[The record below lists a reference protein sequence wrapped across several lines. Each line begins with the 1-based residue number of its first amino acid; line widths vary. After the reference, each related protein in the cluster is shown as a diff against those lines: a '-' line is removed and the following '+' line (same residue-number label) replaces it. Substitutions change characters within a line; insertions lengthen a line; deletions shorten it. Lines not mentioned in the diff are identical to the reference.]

1 MASASDKPPII
12 LAGISKENEL
22 NLKRLVDLALNSSPK
37 VGIVNFN
44 VLKTFLLEL
53 LKALNLQN
61 YEPKFGDDLEAKS
74 LVENAIEFEKN
85 SDTVLDAK
93 IDSSKSGEDGA
104 NGANKSLVPKQ
115 NISFLTT
122 DLKPI
127 SLERFHNLEDKYAR
141 MEQQLA
147 ALNSLPS
154 NQHIIDKAKELKS
167 SGAKAGPILEV
178 WQYTQ
183 MSKRLE
189 SNEEGITKLTSLL
202 QDLIGDMGDLKN
214 DQVKN
219 SADIQRLNDSYK
231 NLSDRLNA
239 FEKFKSSLVF
249 LFLFCLFFFFWEN
262 LKLKKLKTKEEHFLR
277 KKKKIF
283 SFVFWAHKD

>member
-1 MASASDKPPII
+1 MASASDKPPTI
-12 LAGISKENEL
+12 LAGISKQNEL
-22 NLKRLVDLALNSSPK
+22 SLQRLLDLALNSSPK

-53 LKALNLQN
+53 LRALNLQN
-61 YEPKFGDDLEAKS
+61 YEPKFGDDSAAKS
-74 LVENAIEFEKN
+74 LLENAIELEKN
-85 SDTVLDAK
+85 SDTVLDVRV
-93 IDSSKSGEDGA
+93 DSSQPGEDGA
-104 NGANKSLVPKQ
+104 NAANKSLIPKQ
-115 NISFLTT
+115 PNISFLTT

-154 NQHIIDKAKELKS
+154 NQHIIDKAKEMKG

-202 QDLIGDMGDLKN
+202 QDLIGDMGELKSE
-214 DQVKN
+214 QVKN
-219 SADIQRLNDSYK
+219 GADVQRLNESFK

-249 LFLFCLFFFFWEN
+249 FFVV
-262 LKLKKLKTKEEHFLR
+262 L
-277 KKKKIF
+277 
-283 SFVFWAHKD
+283 D